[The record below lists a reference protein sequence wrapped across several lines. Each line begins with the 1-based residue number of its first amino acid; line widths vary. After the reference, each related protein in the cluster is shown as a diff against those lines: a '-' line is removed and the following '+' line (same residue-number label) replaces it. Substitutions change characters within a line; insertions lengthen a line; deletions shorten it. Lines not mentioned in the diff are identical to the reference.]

1 MFDFIVGKQTPVK
14 IIIIET
20 QVKKFYTDKTI
31 QHNGYRRHYTTTTT
45 PRNTPSNIIILKIII
60 RRV

>member
-14 IIIIET
+14 MIIIIET

-31 QHNGYRRHYTTTTT
+31 R
-45 PRNTPSNIIILKIII
+45 LA
-60 RRV
+60 

>member
-31 QHNGYRRHYTTTTT
+31 R
-45 PRNTPSNIIILKIII
+45 LA
-60 RRV
+60 